1 MYSKGIPRAS
11 NEYIYSYVPLKTSIS
26 GFLCN
31 HEHISVS
38 ILFIPVHR
46 WKTPSFGS
54 FTIEDIA
61 CTLELCQFRI
71 VLLLSHQAVVAMR
84 MPLLVTYFGI
94 FFCHHIALLM
104 CVEIDLILIQPPWK
118 LFVFALD
125 TFDVIV
131 SQLTLSIV
139 RYVTFKGQTC
149 MKWAYLFLFIFTS
162 HDLLDLWCAVAASL
176 RSRWITAC
184 VSFAHPQAP
193 ADCFWSI
200 EYGKPSILLDFPWW
214 SHNHQRLWT
223 SNFQDVSIWM
233 TASWF
238 FASSRSS
245 PWLPTTKVTQ
255 NPSNLCKISISCTDL
270 TGSAVNRGFR
280 LACEWLK

>member
-11 NEYIYSYVPLKTSIS
+11 NEYIYSYVPPKTSIS
-26 GFLCN
+26 DFLCN

-46 WKTPSFGS
+46 CKTPSFGS

-71 VLLLSHQAVVAMR
+71 VLLLSLQAVVAMR
-84 MPLLVTYFGI
+84 ISLLVTYFGI

-149 MKWAYLFLFIFTS
+149 MKWAYPDTSSSSYSPRMISSIFDVLSLQAFDRDGSQRAFHLHIHRHPRIVFGLSNMESLQYCWTFHDGLITINGYEHQIFRMYPSGWQHHGFLPQAAL
-162 HDLLDLWCAVAASL
+162 HRDYLLRKLLKTRQICARYRYLAQIWRVL
-176 RSRWITAC
+176 RWIG
-184 VSFAHPQAP
+184 VF
-193 ADCFWSI
+193 
-200 EYGKPSILLDFPWW
+200 
-214 SHNHQRLWT
+214 
-223 SNFQDVSIWM
+223 V
-233 TASWF
+233 
-238 FASSRSS
+238 
-245 PWLPTTKVTQ
+245 
-255 NPSNLCKISISCTDL
+255 
-270 TGSAVNRGFR
+270 
-280 LACEWLK
+280 